1 MSNRQ
6 NTDPIAHW
14 LEWVGGL
21 PAARSAELENRWAR
35 VREGAGPSW
44 HYMEDRRD
52 KRRRVVNNMDAKAYL
67 PSPLAGFV
75 NKINEQVVSPG
86 KKLPSPGKVLEYI
99 DNKKRKGGGSIF

>member
-1 MSNRQ
+1 
-6 NTDPIAHW
+6 
-14 LEWVGGL
+14 
-21 PAARSAELENRWAR
+21 
-35 VREGAGPSW
+35 
-44 HYMEDRRD
+44 MEDRRD

-75 NKINEQVVSPG
+75 NKINEQLASPG